1 MDRPLPMVNSRDRG
15 CRPHSGAPRM
25 VFWLQGLTLAWML
38 AECGISLY
46 AAATAHSMALLAFGA
61 DSLVELLSAAVALLS
76 FLPAFA
82 LNKTRSARWAGLL
95 LFALAGVVAVAAL
108 TALVAGIRP
117 LTSPAGIAITIAALI
132 VMPAL
137 AWLKRRTAKTTE
149 SRALAA
155 DAVQSAT
162 CAYLAGI
169 TLMGLGINAA
179 FHIGWMDSIAALAA
193 IPVLIIEGRRAFRGE
208 SCGCG

>member
-1 MDRPLPMVNSRDRG
+1 MDRSFPLVHSRDRG
-15 CRPHSGAPRM
+15 CTPQSAVPGI
-25 VFWLQGLTLAWML
+25 VLWVQGLTLAWML
-38 AECGISLY
+38 AEGGISLY
-46 AAATAHSMALLAFGA
+46 AAATSHSIALLAFGA
-61 DSLVELLSAAVALLS
+61 DSLVELFSAAVALMS
-76 FLPAFA
+76 FLPVFA
-82 LNKTRSARWAGLL
+82 LNKVRAARWAGLL

-132 VMPAL
+132 AMPVL

-169 TLMGLGINAA
+169 TLLGLGINAI
-179 FHIGWMDSIAALAA
+179 FRVGWMDSTAGLAA
-193 IPVLIIEGRRAFRGE
+193 IPILVIEGRRALLGE
-208 SCGCG
+208 SCGCC

>member
-1 MDRPLPMVNSRDRG
+1 MANSRDCG
-15 CRPHSGAPRM
+15 CTPQSAAPRI

-38 AECGISLY
+38 AECGIALY
-46 AAATAHSMALLAFGA
+46 AAATAHSIALLAFGA
-61 DSLVELLSAAVALLS
+61 DSLVELLSAAVALMS

-82 LNKTRSARWAGLL
+82 LNKTRAAHWAGFL
-95 LFALAGVVAVAAL
+95 LFALAGVVAIAAL
-108 TALVAGIRP
+108 TALAAGIRP
-117 LTSPAGIAITIAALI
+117 LTSPAGIAITVAALI
-132 VMPAL
+132 VMPGL

-149 SRALAA
+149 SGALAA

-169 TLMGLGINAA
+169 TLLGLGINAA

-193 IPVLIIEGRRAFRGE
+193 IPVLVIEGRRALRGE
-208 SCGCG
+208 SCGCC

>member
-1 MDRPLPMVNSRDRG
+1 MDRSLPIINTRNHE
-15 CRPHSGAPRM
+15 CKPQPAAPRI

-38 AECGISLY
+38 VECGISLY
-46 AAATAHSMALLAFGA
+46 AAATAHSVALLAFGA
-61 DSLVELLSAAVALLS
+61 DSLVELISAAVALMS

-82 LNKTRSARWAGLL
+82 LSKTRIAGWAGLL
-95 LFALAGVVAVAAL
+95 LFALAGVVAVAGL
-108 TALVAGIRP
+108 TALVTGVRP

-137 AWLKRRTAKTTE
+137 AWLKRKTAKTTE
-149 SRALAA
+149 NRALAA

-169 TLMGLGINAA
+169 ILLGLGINAA
-179 FHIGWMDSIAALAA
+179 FHVGWMDPVAAMAA
-193 IPVLIIEGRRAFRGE
+193 IPILVIEGRRALQGE
-208 SCGCG
+208 SCGCS